1 MIPSQS
7 FVENLILLLVT
18 LGLTGVLVPLLFRL
32 IDERKKQEQKE
43 FDAELARQSQIIDAQ
58 VKLVEDLSGLLWEYQ
73 LLLIAVPYY
82 RQFPKRNRYPIALNA
97 YEERAGELLG
107 RIRAEISKAL
117 RLTPPSLYREL
128 KELYYNELLQLDLKV
143 SELALGDDRGLD
155 RAAEWQ
161 KLNRYAV
168 QELAER
174 VDTLIDRLAT
184 ELDLKAKTFEE
195 AAGT

>member
-7 FVENLILLLVT
+7 FVETLILLLLT
-18 LGLTGVLVPLLFRL
+18 LGLIGVLVPFLFWR
-32 IDERKKQEQKE
+32 IDERKKREQKAFE
-43 FDAELARQSQIIDAQ
+43 ADLARQGQILDAQ
-58 VKLVEDLSGLLWEYQ
+58 VKLVKDLSDLLWEYQ
-73 LLLIAVPYY
+73 LLLVAVPYY

-97 YEERAGELLG
+97 YEERAGELLV

-117 RLTPPSLYREL
+117 HLTPPSLYQEL
-128 KELYYNELLQLDLKV
+128 KDLYYNELLQLDLKV

-161 KLNRYAV
+161 KLNHYAV

-174 VDTLIDRLAT
+174 VDKLIDRLAT
-184 ELDLKAKTFEE
+184 ELALKARTFEN
-195 AAGT
+195 AAGV